1 MNNHFTSVF
10 IRDTT
15 ELSHEI
21 QGNSF
26 SQIPPL
32 QITGV
37 TKLLKSLK
45 TIIASAYDSLPNRIL
60 KEYDEDLSPALTAIF
75 NQYLNPGELPE
86 DRRNVN
92 FLPVYRKELRTINE
106 SRFHACAMEHIIWS
120 WST

>member
-15 ELSHEI
+15 ELLHEI

-37 TKLLKSLK
+37 TKLLKSRK
-45 TIIASAYDSLPNRIL
+45 TIIARGHDSLPNRIL

-106 SRFHACAMEHIIWS
+106 SRFHACAR
-120 WST
+120 ST